1 MPPKRKASAKT
12 ESKVANGAVASG
24 GAAEALA
31 TVPLAPSDSSAVFE
45 RIKDNLATILGHPIF
60 KKVVSLLPL
69 GIGSS
74 LKKGAVSGAFQE
86 AFKLELFKSA
96 MSSAGRYQCGI
107 NIMWLDFLYTAMP
120 GIPLQQ
126 RAIDECQHM
135 YFREPAP
142 CRQVSIAVESDD
154 FSPLQH
160 QGALQKVSPGEPIFA
175 FLQAVRD
182 DIDALADVA
191 SEEGSDARKHQAH
204 LEERLQSWK
213 QAMLTTTGLFVHLAS
228 ADDKWWFEH
237 NMREEI
243 ASDFRTM
250 GRTTFQKI
258 CEVLK
263 YRSLMVQQHGAA
275 NVTQKFLANVY
286 AEKAKMS
293 QGSEPVTESF
303 VHMTTFINETLFTCP
318 EALECIRDLDARYGI
333 ENPLNGVTKLHAIA
347 KASRD
352 TDDLEWLAKS
362 LWDHIITGVL
372 TAGISTRD
380 LTTSG
385 RSLLQV
391 YLMKKRA
398 LAHLLTKADV
408 LLKPAVAERLRV
420 IFANHKAYRT
430 YVRPAFGISGVTD
443 AQVDISYQS
452 GWSTAT
458 RMFATFI
465 EDAVYKHEHP
475 YSSNY
480 INCLRAGKSIT
491 ELFEYQAF
499 DETWSTIKASL
510 DEEKRA
516 EEATQATATM
526 IAMQA
531 SATTPKAEAVQGD
544 IDGDGEGKPSSASV
558 AVATA
563 AGERN
568 HVQEYWRVFADNLLR
583 SRVTLKV
590 TPKENDTLTEDIKT
604 SAPHAVH
611 LQPGVCNLIVHY
623 DTKLG
628 SEANSRPASRKA
640 PLRDVH
646 LKSCITAA
654 RKALPPKGP
663 GTLRPADVYV
673 FQDQGRKMDS
683 TFSGPFST
691 GKGELKDIHSKK
703 YHVFLEFDSLVARR
717 RVGKGRKRVEQLH
730 GLHIFC
736 QSEDVLPNKRCKTY
750 LCDTRG
756 DVIGPVV
763 IDDHRRG
770 DNKVWSLQ
778 YGDKKAALGDAL
790 RAVGGPVDDDDV
802 DDDTSAVLMPDSLV
816 PFAWLSFSKLFFA
829 NLLDFLNAGAVIDF
843 TPGDGNLAAAA
854 VEMNRPYLGFCHSEK
869 HCILLYDRL
878 LTLVQEAMAEE
889 GNGLYTPAFVQ
900 AMKGNKPK
908 PPVPG
913 PVRRSPPKT
922 LKKGTGNKGKTKDT
936 GKKKKKGNKGKKE
949 SMASSS
955 SSSPPNDDTESS
967 AA

>member
-1 MPPKRKASAKT
+1 
-12 ESKVANGAVASG
+12 
-24 GAAEALA
+24 
-31 TVPLAPSDSSAVFE
+31 
-45 RIKDNLATILGHPIF
+45 
-60 KKVVSLLPL
+60 
-69 GIGSS
+69 
-74 LKKGAVSGAFQE
+74 
-86 AFKLELFKSA
+86 
-96 MSSAGRYQCGI
+96 
-107 NIMWLDFLYTAMP
+107 MP

-142 CRQVSIAVESDD
+142 CRQVSIAVESGD

-237 NMREEI
+237 NLREEI

-516 EEATQATATM
+516 EEATQATM

-531 SATTPKAEAVQGD
+531 SATTPKAEAVQACLDGD

-802 DDDTSAVLMPDSLV
+802 DDDTTSAVLMPDSLV